1 MIWRCGVEQDTQ
13 PDNGALQNN
22 TTICNKA
29 GANPAA
35 ALNIPARIPF
45 RVADSAPSVWPLW
58 RYTRSGTLM
67 ALVRA
72 LAMVSI
78 DTAV

>member
-13 PDNGALQNN
+13 PDSGTLQNN
-22 TTICNKA
+22 TRICNKA

-45 RVADSAPSVWPLW
+45 RVADSAPVCVADLALYPL
-58 RYTRSGTLM
+58 GNADGLGEGFGHG
-67 ALVRA
+67 
-72 LAMVSI
+72 I
-78 DTAV
+78 N